1 MIPLNHYEPAELKA
15 NWPPQRVWVAAVF
28 FLRGSNSLSR
38 GTLSGSHFGDVFRC
52 NRGISQTWTRF
63 PPHVMFVGG
72 SEPVKSRVWTSS
84 EHYPI
89 TCCGPIFPTARS
101 VFVGGWESGG
111 GSNVPFLCTTCT
123 HAGCYA
129 RRSSPQRARCHQGSL
144 VSSSHGI
151 WPIEIDDFPSYK
163 PPFISGIV
171 HGYVSHKPDGILI
184 NTNVNEVICV
194 NFAIVNGASSP
205 KKILSENLGMSLK
218 KCRSPARNVA

>member
-101 VFVGGWESGG
+101 VFVGGWSLGG
-111 GSNVPFLCTTCT
+111 VVTFRFFAPLAHMRDVTLGDLLPS
-123 HAGCYA
+123 A
-129 RRSSPQRARCHQGSL
+129 RVVIRALWFFEPWNMAH
-144 VSSSHGI
+144 
-151 WPIEIDDFPSYK
+151 
-163 PPFISGIV
+163 
-171 HGYVSHKPDGILI
+171 
-184 NTNVNEVICV
+184 
-194 NFAIVNGASSP
+194 
-205 KKILSENLGMSLK
+205 
-218 KCRSPARNVA
+218 RNRWFSQL